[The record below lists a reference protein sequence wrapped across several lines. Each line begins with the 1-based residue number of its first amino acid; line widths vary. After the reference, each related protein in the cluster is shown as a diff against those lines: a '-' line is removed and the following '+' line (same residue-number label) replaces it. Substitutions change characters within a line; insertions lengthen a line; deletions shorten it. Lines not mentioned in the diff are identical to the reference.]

1 MTEVTK
7 ESKEQ
12 VVATNDAAKQPSAE
26 ILQPLTQSDESVH
39 KSKLNLDAPQKK
51 TKGEKLFDGFLYGG
65 IGYFANFVFSVLA
78 GHAFLKGKW
87 QKGFEVSEQ
96 TFNKG
101 FQKVLPEK
109 WAKKIS
115 MESARILCLGAGGH
129 LVMIPIKMLE
139 DRKKRVVYWLNS
151 KFFPNEYDG
160 QVALK
165 PASQM
170 RDDELPEVVEQPS
183 KMSWGRTAVRRL
195 VIYLGIGF
203 GLAPLNK
210 VNHWTEG
217 KVKTGIYKGVD
228 AAQHMTGSES
238 LATLRSNK
246 HFKDYVEVGA
256 ADLYVSA
263 IAAILV
269 KLTNGAHGLFG
280 KKKEKA
286 KDALPNPETPT
297 VNEPQPSLST
307 VSYMDTVK
315 PRAKAVLAKP
325 EDSYAEMVSSQKSNE
340 AVASPSV

>member
-1 MTEVTK
+1 MTETSIEPK
-7 ESKEQ
+7 KQE
-12 VVATNDAAKQPSAE
+12 AAANDAVKQPAV
-26 ILQPLTQSDESVH
+26 QNDEAALE
-39 KSKLNLDAPQKK
+39 SKLNLADPQKK

-101 FQKVLPEK
+101 FQKVFPEE

-151 KFFPNEYDG
+151 KFFPNEYGG

-183 KMSWGRTAVRRL
+183 KMSWGKTAIRRL
-195 VIYLGIGF
+195 AIYLGIGF

-210 VNHWTEG
+210 VNHWAES

-228 AAQHMTGSES
+228 AAQHITRSES
-238 LATLRSNK
+238 LATLRNNK

-256 ADLYVSA
+256 ADLYISA
-263 IAAILV
+263 IAAMLV

-280 KKKEKA
+280 KKKEKI
-286 KDALPNPETPT
+286 KNELPKPENTPAT
-297 VNEPQPSLST
+297 DIPASLSAP
-307 VSYMDTVK
+307 SYIDAVK
-315 PRAKAVLAKP
+315 PREKANIKRP
-325 EDSYAEMVSSQKSNE
+325 EDSYTEMVSNQKSNE